1 MIALAL
7 LITASLVVLS
17 FNPVQ
22 KNEYLASIYPEA
34 KIRESDY
41 DEGLNSNDC
50 LVEYVYELSDGNSL
64 LQCYFIKSM
73 GYKDFIHYMVEI
85 DTSIERIKKVRLVE
99 EHETD
104 DYGGYI
110 REGWF
115 LERFESLSLNHPARI
130 VKMHKE
136 KDYDIVAIT
145 GATITSLSAVK
156 AVNLAMENHDKKKI
170 SN

>member
-1 MIALAL
+1 MAL
-7 LITASLVVLS
+7 LIAASLVLLS

-22 KNEYLASIYPEA
+22 RNEYLASIYPEA
-34 KIRESDY
+34 KIKKSAY
-41 DEGLNSNDC
+41 DESLNSNDC
-50 LVEYVYELSDGNSL
+50 FVGYVYEVRNGSSL
-64 LQCYFIKSM
+64 LECYFIKSM
-73 GYKDFIHYMVEI
+73 GYKDFVHYMVEI
-85 DTSIERIKKVRLVE
+85 DCGSERIKKVRLIE

-115 LERFESLSLNHPARI
+115 LERFENLSLNHPTEI

-136 KDYDIVAIT
+136 NDYDIVAIT

-156 AVNLAMENHDKKKI
+156 AVNLAMENYK
-170 SN
+170 N